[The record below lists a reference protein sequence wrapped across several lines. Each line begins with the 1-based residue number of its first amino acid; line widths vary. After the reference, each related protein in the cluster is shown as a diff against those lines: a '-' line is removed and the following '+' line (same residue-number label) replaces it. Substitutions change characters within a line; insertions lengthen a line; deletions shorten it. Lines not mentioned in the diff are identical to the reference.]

1 MRNATVD
8 MSGKRT
14 MMRTT
19 KVLTDERVAMTKKDK
34 VVSPDELRE
43 TVERL
48 GETLLQELSAEELSD
63 PRLCALSAGLCA
75 VYLMIVSQAG
85 PEERAAFYK
94 TLQSEEETMRVWAN
108 ERTMPGLDGLDI
120 DTETVH

>member
-1 MRNATVD
+1 
-8 MSGKRT
+8 
-14 MMRTT
+14 
-19 KVLTDERVAMTKKDK
+19 MTKKDK

-75 VYLMIVSQAG
+75 VYLLIVSKAG
-85 PEERAAFYK
+85 PEERAAFYE
-94 TLQSEEETMRVWAN
+94 TLQHEEATMRVWAN
-108 ERTMPGLDGLDI
+108 ERTVHSLE
-120 DTETVH
+120 TETVH